1 METARGLKRLR
12 AIANA
17 GNQDLHLLIGAL
29 KAGMLRDLA
38 AQRQAALADDDGD
51 LILALADDDG
61 DLILELPPCNDE
73 QAWRDRFG
81 SMWLYYWISF
91 GCWLP

>member
-1 METARGLKRLR
+1 MADARGLKYLR
-12 AIANA
+12 AIAQA
-17 GNQDLHLLIGAL
+17 GHPELRPLIGAL
-29 KAGMLRDLA
+29 KAGMLSDLA
-38 AQRQAALADDDGD
+38 MQNQSAF
-51 LILALADDDG
+51 ADDDG